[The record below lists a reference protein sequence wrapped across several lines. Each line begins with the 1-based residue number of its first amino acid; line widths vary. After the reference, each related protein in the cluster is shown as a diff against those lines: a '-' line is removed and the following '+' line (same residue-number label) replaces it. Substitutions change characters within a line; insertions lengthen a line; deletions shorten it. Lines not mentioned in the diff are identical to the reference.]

1 MAGKPLQ
8 FRTNRRVLARLVLIG
23 LLGAALMGLA
33 PAAFASHTG
42 LLFGA
47 SKRVVVTMSEYKF
60 NPSRITLEAGQSVD
74 IVLENKGILSHVFM
88 VYPKPAKPYKGVG
101 DWWEYALAQTYFQ
114 GMGEITVHTQREVT
128 VDATR
133 VAGITLEPG
142 KVVTLTFTP
151 TRKGTFEMACQLSTA
166 AGTTHF
172 KAGMG
177 GFFVVK

>member
-1 MAGKPLQ
+1 MARQATATRSGH
-8 FRTNRRVLARLVLIG
+8 LVMVRAGLVGLVILGIG
-23 LLGAALMGLA
+23 GLT
-33 PAAFASHTG
+33 PSAFASHTG

-47 SKRVVVTMSEYKF
+47 SKRIVVTMSEYKI

-74 IVLENKGILSHVFM
+74 LVIENKGIISHAFM
-88 VYPKPAKPYKGVG
+88 VYPKPAKPYKSVG
-101 DWWEYALAQTYFQ
+101 DWWEYALANTYFQ

-133 VAGITLEPG
+133 VAGIALEPG

-177 GFFVVK
+177 GLLVVK

>member
-1 MAGKPLQ
+1 MRKGRA
-8 FRTNRRVLARLVLIG
+8 AERLVMIG
-23 LLGAALMGLA
+23 LLGIGLMGLA
-33 PAAFASHTG
+33 PSAFASHTG

-47 SKRVVVTMSEYKF
+47 SKRIVVTMSEYKF
-60 NPSRITLEAGQSVD
+60 NPSRITLEAGASVD

-88 VYPKPAKPYKGVG
+88 VYPKPKTPYKGVG

-114 GMGEITVHTQREVT
+114 GIGEITVHTQREVT

-133 VAGITLEPG
+133 VAGVSLEPG
-142 KVVTLTFTP
+142 KRVTLTFTP
-151 TRKGTFEMACQLSTA
+151 TKKGTFEIGCQLSTA

-177 GFFVVK
+177 GLFVVK